1 MVTFRLGM
9 SAVLAAVLASAITAS
24 AVKAQDVPT
33 IRLGHSQAT
42 EEPLWLMDTPGG
54 VTPNRGKAYEAEFLP
69 FKSSADRF
77 RAYEAGALDCG
88 TAGPISLILAA
99 SSGVKFTALASISQE
114 NPAEGAVSTFFV
126 KDDSDIQTVAG
137 LKGKRVAVNGYKS
150 ATELWLRFALREAGL
165 NPDRDITISQLPF
178 SQGGEAIRSGQIDS
192 AMLVEPLISM
202 ETAKGGLRPLFR
214 SVDALPFAQDI
225 QTLYCNKDFIAAHP
239 DAVKAFVAD
248 YVATLHSYLQD
259 RPAAIKALVNASK
272 MVLRGERSKLPPDY
286 ARDPDGKIAIENWK
300 RIQQAMLDVG
310 ILEKPVDID
319 AIVDTSF
326 LP

>member
-1 MVTFRLGM
+1 MTVISRM
-9 SAVLAAVLASAITAS
+9 PIALAAAGLALASVFGAAN
-24 AVKAQDVPT
+24 AQDVPT

-42 EEPLWLMDTPGG
+42 EEPLWLMDTPRG
-54 VTPNRGKAYEAEFLP
+54 VTPNRGTAYEAEFNP
-69 FKSSADRF
+69 FRSSADRF

-114 NPAEGAVSTFFV
+114 NPENGAVSTFYV
-126 KDDSDIQTVAG
+126 KDDSDIQSVAD

-150 ATELWLRFALREAGL
+150 ATELWLRFALRDAGL
-165 NPDRDITISQLPF
+165 DPDRDVVITQLSF
-178 SQGGEAIRSGQIDS
+178 GQGAQAIRDGQIDS
-192 AMLVEPLISM
+192 AMLVEPLIFM
-202 ETAKGGLRPLFR
+202 ETAKGGIRPLFS

-225 QTLYCNKDFIAAHP
+225 QTLYCNPDFIAEHP
-239 DAVKAFVAD
+239 DAVRAFISD
-248 YVATLHSYLQD
+248 YVATLKAYMDD
-259 RPAAIKALVNASK
+259 RPAAIQALVDSSK
-272 MVLRGERSKLPPDY
+272 MVARWEGDDLPPDY
-286 ARDPDGKIAIENWK
+286 SRDPNAAIAVENWE